1 MYERFTDRA
10 RKVMQ
15 LANQEAQRFNHEYIG
30 TEHVL
35 LGLIKEGS
43 GVAANV
49 LKNLDVDLRKIRLEV
64 EKLVQSGPDMVTM
77 GKLPQTPRAKK
88 VIEYSMEEAR
98 NLNHNYVGT
107 EHILLG
113 LLREQEGVAAQVL
126 MNLGLKLEEV
136 REEVLNLLGHGLEGG
151 EGSERAAGERG
162 GAGGSES
169 PKSSKSKTPALD
181 SFGRDLTELA
191 RQGKLDPVIG
201 REKEIERAIQI
212 LSRRTKNNPVLLG
225 EAGVGKTAI
234 VEGFAQRVVEGNVPE
249 LLTDRRIVVLDL
261 AMMVA
266 GTKYRGQFEERIK
279 AVMNE
284 VRRAKNTILFIDE
297 LHTLVGAGGAEGAI
311 DASNVLKPALAR
323 GEIQCIGA
331 TTLDEYRKYIEK
343 DSALD
348 RRFQVVMVEPSTK
361 QETVE
366 ILKGLRDR
374 YEQHH
379 RVQITDDALAA
390 AVELSSRYITG
401 RCLPDKAIDV
411 IDEAGARVRLKAM
424 TKPPDLK
431 EIDTEVETLNK
442 DKEEAVANQDFE
454 KAAALRD
461 QADKLKKKKMSIT
474 RDWRE
479 KSRETDGVVDEEVI
493 AEVVSK
499 MTGIPLTRMTTED
512 SMRLMQMEADL
523 HKRVISQEEA
533 IKSISKAVRRSRS
546 GLKDPKR
553 PTGCFIFAGPTGV
566 GKTLLAKALAEF
578 MFGDDEALIQIDM
591 SEYMEK
597 HNVSRLIGAPP
608 GYVGFEEGGQL
619 TEKIRRRPYAVVLL
633 DEIEKAHPDVFNM
646 LLQVMEEGRLTDSF
660 GRNVDFRNTIV
671 IMTTNAGAEA
681 IKNETAF
688 GFQKPDDD
696 ASYEN
701 MKQRVTERIER
712 VFRPE
717 FLNRVDDVIV
727 FRHLNLDDLK
737 QVVDLELGKVRER
750 LSERG
755 LKLIL
760 SDEAK
765 KFLIRKGSNT
775 DFGARPLRRA
785 IENFVEDPLS
795 EELLKGEF
803 QGKDTIVVDVK
814 EVGGKRQLIFNGSI
828 GPPPEEPAPVG
839 AATGASDTP
848 ETPEETE

>member
-1 MYERFTDRA
+1 
-10 RKVMQ
+10 MQ

-30 TEHVL
+30 TEHIL

-136 REEVLNLLGHGLEGG
+136 REEVLNLLGHGMEGPEGAERAGSLGGGAAPGG
-151 EGSERAAGERG
+151 EAGQRS
-162 GAGGSES
+162 A
-169 PKSSKSKTPALD
+169 KSKTPALD

-201 REKEIERAIQI
+201 REKEIERTMQI
-212 LSRRTKNNPVLLG
+212 LGRRTKNNPVLLG

-234 VEGFAQRVVEGNVPE
+234 VEGFAQRVVEGDVPE
-249 LLTDRRIVVLDL
+249 LLADRRIVVLDL

-311 DASNVLKPALAR
+311 DASNVLKPALSR

-348 RRFQVVMVEPSTK
+348 RRFQVVMVEASTK
-361 QETVE
+361 GETIE

-379 RVQITDDALAA
+379 HVQITDDAIDA

-411 IDEAGARVRLKAM
+411 IDEAGARVHLKSM
-424 TKPPDLK
+424 TRPPDLK
-431 EIDTEVETLNK
+431 EIDEEVENLNRE
-442 DKEEAVANQDFE
+442 KEEAVANQDFE

-461 QADKLKKKKMSIT
+461 QADKLKKKKQLIT
-474 RDWRE
+474 HEWRE
-479 KSRETDGVVDEEVI
+479 KSRATDGVVDADVI

-499 MTGIPLTRMTTED
+499 ITGIPLTRLTTAD
-512 SMRLMQMEADL
+512 SLRLMKMEDDL
-523 HKRVISQEEA
+523 HKRVVSQDEA
-533 IKSISKAVRRSRS
+533 IRSISKAVRRSRS

-578 MFGDDEALIQIDM
+578 MFGDEDALVQIDM

-660 GRNVDFRNTIV
+660 GRNVDFRNTLV

-681 IKNETAF
+681 IKNEAAF
-688 GFQKPDDD
+688 GFQKPDED
-696 ASYEN
+696 ATYES
-701 MKQRVTERIER
+701 MKGRVHEQIEK

-727 FRHLNLDDLK
+727 FRHLTQADLAD
-737 QVVDLELGKVRER
+737 VVEMELGKVRKR
-750 LSERG
+750 LGERG
-755 LKLIL
+755 LALVL

-765 KFLIRKGSNT
+765 TFLVKKGSNL

-803 QGKDTIVVDVK
+803 QGMDTITLEVK
-814 EVGGKRQLIFNGSI
+814 EVAEKKQLCFHGSLAHPV
-828 GPPPEEPAPVG
+828 GEPPPVAAGADGG
-839 AATGASDTP
+839 AAAAASG
-848 ETPEETE
+848 